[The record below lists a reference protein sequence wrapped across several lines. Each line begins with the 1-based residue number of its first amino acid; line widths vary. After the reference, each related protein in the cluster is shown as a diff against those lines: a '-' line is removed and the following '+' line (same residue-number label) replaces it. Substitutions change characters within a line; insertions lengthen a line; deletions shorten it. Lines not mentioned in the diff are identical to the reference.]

1 MNQHFKQAF
10 DINVLKIGQI
20 TNSGVFQIGSG
31 AGKAQQ
37 VAPIGYTTVGTSL
50 VPLGAPEEFAVP
62 LQAPVRQK
70 S

>member
-31 AGKAQQ
+31 AAKAQR
-37 VAPIGYTTVGTSL
+37 VTPVGYTTVGTAL
-50 VPLGAPEEFAVP
+50 VPLGAPLEFAVP
-62 LQAPVRQK
+62 LQAPVRK
-70 S
+70 